1 MRELVERELIGK
13 YPSIPEMRNVTIYAH
28 VLVFCTWPFQSHVDK
43 MQPKLYQS
51 KRCLVLDLHGLHD
64 VSAVVSLWASISP
77 LSAGGYLGEFP
88 SAVALFPSTSD
99 NT

>member
-28 VLVFCTWPFQSHVDK
+28 VLVFCTWPFQSHMDK

-77 LSAGGYLGEFP
+77 QCRCVLGRIP
-88 SAVALFPSTSD
+88 QCSGSISIHQ
-99 NT
+99 